1 MKNTL
6 KVPTLL
12 FLTLVYSCSKGT
24 GDLSLNQSSSSQKSC
39 YSLKGT
45 HLSTTT
51 DLRAVT
57 LPEGFD
63 LTGLNSTGVKISS
76 IDLSK
81 TVGLTTKML
90 NDADSTM
97 GDLILPTGFDMTG
110 FSASGKS
117 LYNVDLSNTINLQA
131 SSLNG
136 ATKLDNITLPPSFNL
151 SGLDATGMTLEDMN
165 FKNTT
170 GLTVKMLNDATL
182 KGKIVLPDNFNVS
195 TLDLTGAM
203 ISTDFTNTVGLTI
216 GILDTATRFTGKIPA
231 GLDISTIDFNNAE
244 TGTLDFPNQKYMGVD
259 FSQTTGINFDIYM
272 ALARCTVHW
281 IGMTTTRITSSCN
294 TLPPL
299 DVSAENF
306 SAVSLYNMN
315 LKSLV
320 NFNGGHIQQSNEGL
334 RNVVVPDGLDF
345 TGYTGKEY
353 IENVDLSNAINFT
366 STMFNNT
373 NDLNNNTF
381 PVMDFSGVNI
391 WSTRWKNANLKNVTG
406 LTAAQIHTP
415 YVHPLVYPDGFD
427 ISGVDF
433 SNVGSKADGV
443 DFTNTTGMVVSQI
456 ENIIAIPA
464 LPGIIF
470 PAVDVST
477 LDTTG
482 KTVWRHDFSNTINFD
497 VSMINAALSWID
509 SPIPDGTDLT
519 GLNRPD
525 MGSSNFSNGVNLPA
539 TEINKLAITHIPAGS
554 DFSLYDPM
562 TAESG
567 TYKNVFG
574 STLYSE
580 IPIFPVAQVNTF
592 SKIDGLTLPSGYNL
606 ASFDPSGMSLV
617 RKLNAKEATNF
628 PISAL
633 DKGVDFKEFTPPDG
647 LDVSSWNST
656 GKTISGWD
664 LSQVKGLNA
673 NHLNNASNITAI
685 KVPSDFDFTGVDFSS
700 KSLYGADFSNLE
712 QISCE

>member
-1 MKNTL
+1 MKTI
-6 KVPTLL
+6 VI
-12 FLTLVYSCSKGT
+12 LTLIGFLNSCSQAPGEL
-24 GDLSLNQSSSSQKSC
+24 DLALSTSSSSENC
-39 YSLKGT
+39 YSLKGS
-45 HLSTTT
+45 HLSTAS
-51 DLRAVT
+51 DLSYIT
-57 LPEGFD
+57 LPSGFD
-63 LTGLNSTGVKISS
+63 LTGFNSTGVTFSNINVSNTKG
-76 IDLSK
+76 LS
-81 TVGLTTKML
+81 VQML
-90 NDADSTM
+90 NNANSTLR
-97 GDLILPTGFDMTG
+97 DIILPAGFDMTG
-110 FSASGKS
+110 FNASGKK
-117 LYNVDLSNTINLQA
+117 LINIDLSNTTNLNPT
-131 SSLNG
+131 SFNG
-136 ATKLDNITLPPSFNL
+136 ATELENITLPPNYNL
-151 SGLDATGMTLEDMN
+151 TGLVTTGMVLEEMDFSNTSGLTIQ
-165 FKNTT
+165 
-170 GLTVKMLNDATL
+170 MLNDATL
-182 KGKIVLPDNFNVS
+182 SGDIKLPDGFDV
-195 TLDLTGAM
+195 TGLDLTGAI

-216 GILDTATRFTGKIPA
+216 GILDNATYFGGKIPA
-231 GLDISTIDFNNAE
+231 GLDISSLDYANAE
-244 TGTLDFPNQKYMGVD
+244 TGTLDFPNQKYLGVD

-272 ALARCTVHW
+272 ALARCTVYW
-281 IGMTTTRITSSCN
+281 IGMTSTRITSSCN

-306 SAVSLYNMN
+306 SGVSLYNMN

-320 NFNGGHIQQSNEGL
+320 NFDGGHIQQSNEGL
-334 RNVVVPDGLDF
+334 RNVIVPDGLDF

-353 IENVDLSNAINFT
+353 IENVDLTTAINFT

-373 NDLNNNTF
+373 SDLNNNTF

-415 YVHPLVYPDGFD
+415 YVNPLVFPDGFD

-433 SNVGSKADGV
+433 SKTGSKADGV

-456 ENIIAIPA
+456 ENIISIPA

-482 KTVWRHDFSNTINFD
+482 KPVWRHDFSNTINFD

-647 LDVSSWNST
+647 LDISSWNST
-656 GKTISGWD
+656 GKTITGWD
-664 LSQVKGLNA
+664 LSQVKGLNV
-673 NHLNNASNITAI
+673 NHFKNASNITGI
-685 KVPSDFDFTGVDFSS
+685 KVPSDFDFTGVDFNS
-700 KSLYGADFSNLE
+700 KSLYGANFANLVKT
-712 QISCE
+712 SCD